1 MIATAPQYY
10 HRGQVGSAS
19 QMPKYSSDL
28 VHHSPLYNYLWDT
41 HVDEENR

>member
-1 MIATAPQYY
+1 MIAPAPQCH
-10 HRGQVGSAS
+10 HRGQVDSAS

-41 HVDEENR
+41 HADEKNK